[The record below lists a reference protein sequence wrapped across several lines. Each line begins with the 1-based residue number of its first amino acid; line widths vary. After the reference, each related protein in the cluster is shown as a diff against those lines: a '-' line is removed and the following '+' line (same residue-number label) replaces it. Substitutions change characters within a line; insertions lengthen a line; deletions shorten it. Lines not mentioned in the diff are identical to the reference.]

1 MYCAKC
7 GTLLPEN
14 ASMCPNCGTSVVD
27 NSQSGASVFYPTQQP
42 QNSPVYQQP
51 PAADKSNIW
60 LNVLSFFVPIFGIIW
75 YFVKREK
82 KPKEA
87 KGTLK
92 TAIVGVAVNFAIIL
106 LGFIF
111 VFVGT
116 GLVLGGME
124 SAVPETTVASVENPV
139 FSPQVPN
146 AETAEDLYRLSI
158 SGQNIQLPIELT
170 AFENT
175 TGFRVKDSESNPY
188 DIVLQPGEH
197 KTVTEKHYQGT
208 EVFLDI
214 FNNSSSPKA
223 LGYCTVGGISQYANS
238 GNPITF
244 ANGIQVGQH
253 MTKSD
258 AVSVFGAP
266 SDLTES
272 DGYVRLTYYEDY
284 DQYAS
289 KRMFVITLE
298 NGVVTEIITQK
309 RI

>member
-7 GTLLPEN
+7 GNQLPEN
-14 ASMCPNCGTSVVD
+14 AAMCPNCGTPIVS
-27 NSQSGASVFYPTQQP
+27 NSKFGESTQQP

-51 PAADKSNIW
+51 TVVDKSNIG
-60 LNVLSFFVPIFGIIW
+60 LNILSFFVPIFGIIW

-92 TAIVGVAVNFAIIL
+92 TAIAGVVVNFAIIL
-106 LGFIF
+106 LSFIF

-124 SAVPETTVASVENPV
+124 AATPETTVAAMDNPV
-139 FSPQVPN
+139 FSTQEQGS
-146 AETAEDLYRLSI
+146 ETAEDLYSLSI
-158 SGQNIQLPIELT
+158 SGQNIKLPIELT
-170 AFENT
+170 AFENA
-175 TGFRVKDSESNPY
+175 TGFRVNDSESNAY

-208 EVFLDI
+208 EVFLEI

-223 LGYCTVGGISQYANS
+223 LGYCTVVGISQYVNS

-244 ANGIQVGQH
+244 ANGMQVGQS

-258 AVSVFGAP
+258 VLSAFGEP

-272 DGYVRLTYYEDY
+272 DGYVRLTYYEDFT
-284 DQYAS
+284 QYAS

-298 NGVVTEIITQK
+298 NGIVTEIITQK
-309 RI
+309 LI